1 MAREGAFL
9 NKESLRLLLE
19 VAPMATII
27 ISFVIGLITG
37 AFGGLIGIGG
47 GLIMIPLMVEVLK
60 LSQHKAHGTSL
71 VALVFTGLGG
81 AITYAVNGTIDI
93 QAAALLALTAMCTA
107 PLGARYTHTLPGWKL
122 QKCFGVFLIFCSV
135 VLLLKPYLSDI
146 IGPAS
151 GYTKIFIFLITG
163 AFTGF
168 LSGMMGVGGG
178 TIMVPVMVILTG
190 FTQHVAQGTSLLVMV
205 PTGAIG
211 AFTHWKM
218 GNVATEILF
227 GLIPGIIL
235 GTYLGGNFAYLFSD
249 NILRLIFTVVMLWMG
264 IRYVKA
270 SAPE

>member
-1 MAREGAFL
+1 
-9 NKESLRLLLE
+9 
-19 VAPMATII
+19 MATII

-37 AFGGLIGIGG
+37 TFGGLIGIGG

-81 AITYAVNGTIDI
+81 AITYALNGTIDI
-93 QAAALLALTAMCTA
+93 QAAILLASTAMCTA
-107 PLGARYTHTLPGWKL
+107 PLGARYTHALPGWKL
-122 QKCFGVFLIFCSV
+122 KKYFGIFLIFCAA

-146 IGPAS
+146 IPPAS

-211 AFTHWKM
+211 AFTHWRM
-218 GNVATEILF
+218 GNIATEILF

-249 NILRLIFTVVMLWMG
+249 NILRLIFATAILLMG
-264 IRYVKA
+264 FRYIKA
-270 SAPE
+270 PAPE